1 MSAGRTFDDKT
12 AAEAAEWFVEFRSGD
27 DDELMRRRFSQWLT
41 QSPEHVHAYLQ
52 TAAVW
57 TGGASLDPRRRYG
70 EPELISMARAE
81 DMAIA
86 WGAGDA
92 PAPLPAQAPQGT
104 EKSHFRRAGRPVAFG
119 IAALLVIMV
128 LMNITAFL
136 PRRATY
142 ATETGEQRSIALD
155 DGSTVELNSRSKMR
169 VHFTPAERSV
179 DLLEGQALFRVA
191 KDNRRPF
198 VVRSG
203 EASIRAVG
211 TEFDVYQKRQD
222 TVITVIEGRVAVGT
236 AASGITAGDSFLGA
250 GEQLTV
256 VPRSTALGA
265 PVRANLAAAT
275 AWTQHRLV
283 FDSASLKEVAE
294 EMNRYN
300 SRPLVIDGAD
310 VDDFHISGVFSS
322 TDPASLLR
330 FLRARA
336 DISVR
341 EMGDGIHV
349 SRRVEN

>member
-1 MSAGRTFDDKT
+1 LDDKT

-57 TGGASLDPRRRYG
+57 TGGASLDPRRRFG
-70 EPELISMARAE
+70 EPELIAMARAE
-81 DMAIA
+81 DIA
-86 WGAGDA
+86 LPWGPGHA
-92 PAPLPAQAPQGT
+92 PAPVQAQAPQGAQN
-104 EKSHFRRAGRPVAFG
+104 SLMRRAGTRAAIG
-119 IAALLVIMV
+119 IAASLVILV
-128 LMNITAFL
+128 LMSITAFL

-155 DGSTVELNSRSKMR
+155 DGSTVELNSRSR
-169 VHFTPAERSV
+169 VHVHFTPAERSV

-191 KDNRRPF
+191 KDKKRPF

-236 AASGITAGDSFLGA
+236 AGSGVIGGDAFLGA

-256 VPRSTALGA
+256 VPRSNTLRA

-283 FDSASLKEVAE
+283 FDSASLQEVAE

-300 SRPLVIDGAD
+300 TRPLVIDGAGL
-310 VDDFHISGVFSS
+310 DDFHISGVFSS

-330 FLRARA
+330 FLSARA
-336 DISVR
+336 DISVK